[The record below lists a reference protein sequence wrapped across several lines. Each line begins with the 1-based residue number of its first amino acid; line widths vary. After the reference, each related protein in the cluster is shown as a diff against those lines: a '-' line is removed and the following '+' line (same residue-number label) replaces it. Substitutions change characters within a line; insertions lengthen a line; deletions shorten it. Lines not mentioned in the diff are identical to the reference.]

1 MTSRRG
7 AGPRS
12 RPRGRARPRSL
23 SQHLASPASPLYSW
37 LAERLRHT
45 VRVSRRANTTLG
57 TRARAVPVPRVPD
70 ADPGLVG
77 TAADLLLRAA
87 LVPGGLA
94 TSEAARVGGR
104 VAIGSGPPLTASLGD
119 VLAEASALAPGV
131 AAAGGVDDWAR
142 LGALMVTLG
151 RFEQATRSLSAHRSV
166 AERLR
171 PTPAPSPVVLVE
183 RLADRADVEDLI
195 GVARASWP
203 WVRDLATE
211 GDLATAP
218 RFDIPG
224 VLLADGDLLAGDLLV
239 DFKATTQRTVVDRDV
254 LWQLA
259 GYVLADHEDR
269 HGIRRVGVAALRWGG
284 MAVWD
289 VDELLGALSDL
300 WRGADRATLT
310 QEFLVA
316 ARAGAAR

>member
-1 MTSRRG
+1 MC
-7 AGPRS
+7 A
-12 RPRGRARPRSL
+12 
-23 SQHLASPASPLYSW
+23 W
-37 LAERLRHT
+37 LAERLPHT
-45 VRVSRRANTTLG
+45 VGVSRRANATLD
-57 TRARAVPVPRVPD
+57 TRGRSLPVPRVRD

-94 TSEAARVGGR
+94 TSEVARVGGR
-104 VAIGSGPPLTASLGD
+104 VAIGSGPPLTGSLGD
-119 VLAEASALAPGV
+119 VLTEASALAPEV
-131 AAAGGVDDWAR
+131 AAAGDDDDWAR

-151 RFEQATRSLSAHRSV
+151 HFEQATRSLAAHRAI

-171 PTPAPSPVVLVE
+171 RTPSPSPDELLA
-183 RLADRADVEDLI
+183 RLANRADVEDLI
-195 GVARASWP
+195 GVAWASWP
-203 WVRDLATE
+203 WVRNLATQ

-284 MAVWD
+284 MAIWD
-289 VDELLGALSDL
+289 VDELLGALADL

>member
-1 MTSRRG
+1 M
-7 AGPRS
+7 
-12 RPRGRARPRSL
+12 RA
-23 SQHLASPASPLYSW
+23 W
-37 LAERLRHT
+37 LAERLPHT
-45 VRVSRRANTTLG
+45 VGVGRRANATLG
-57 TRARAVPVPRVPD
+57 TRARPVHVPRVPG

-77 TAADLLLRAA
+77 TAVDLLLRAA
-87 LVPGGLA
+87 LVSRGLA
-94 TSEAARVGGR
+94 TSEVARVGGR

-119 VLAEASALAPGV
+119 VLAEASALAPEV
-131 AAAGGVDDWAR
+131 AAAGGDDGWAR

-151 RFEQATRSLSAHRSV
+151 RFEQATRSLAAHRAL

-171 PTPAPSPVVLVE
+171 STPSPSPAALVE
-183 RLADRADVEDLI
+183 LLADRADVEDLI

-203 WVRDLATE
+203 WVRDLATQ

-224 VLLADGDLLAGDLLV
+224 VLFADGDLLAGDLLV

-254 LWQLA
+254 LWQLV

-284 MAVWD
+284 MVVWNA
-289 VDELLGALSDL
+289 DELLGSLADL